1 MNALNDNLNERNL
14 LRFIT
19 AGSVDD
25 GKSTLIGR
33 LLFDSKGIFA
43 DQLAAVS
50 RAKHKRTVGDTI
62 DLSLLT
68 DGLEAEREQG
78 ITIDVAYR
86 YFATPKRKFIIAD
99 TPGHEQY
106 TRNMVTGA
114 STADAVIIL
123 VDVSKVKLREDGGV
137 DLLIQT
143 KRHST
148 IAHLLQIEHVV
159 VAVNKMDLVNYDQDV
174 YDRIVKAYH
183 EFAATLGIKDVKTIP
198 LSALAG
204 DNVVDASERM
214 PWYQGPTLIE
224 LLEDLSVYD
233 ESHNSAFRFPVQLV
247 ARHNGHEANDFRGYM
262 GRIEAGNVAVGDKLV
277 VQPSGQSATVKEIV
291 TFDGSLQSASAGQS
305 VTIVLEEYVDVSRG
319 DLLAS
324 SAQPASLLKQVN
336 ADVCWLSEEPLDL
349 RRKYWIKHGTKQ
361 TAAKVTKIDSILDI
375 NTQQRHDADALKLND
390 VARIAL
396 TVQQP
401 LAADAYSDIRI
412 GISRQRL
419 LHGQRNARH
428 VVQLQRIRIV
438 PLLGVDVKDRIDLRH
453 FRSGLLGAVLDPV
466 FAAQVQRL
474 LGQPAHVGVHLLE
487 QGGRLRAGGQ
497 QVAARHVHVLFQ
509 HDGDRLA
516 GAGALQGAV
525 EGDDFLD
532 RRALAGRLHHQLVA
546 DGDVA
551 GFDTAH
557 VAAEVVGFMAI
568 VACYQLYR
576 EAEGGVVR
584 LVVHRQV
591 FQQLDQGR
599 ALVPWHALARV
610 DHVVAGQGRQRNGLH
625 VLDAQRCSEFV
636 VCLDDAVVHVL
647 VVVHQVH
654 LVDGHHHVLDLQQV
668 GDGGVALG
676 LDQQVHAA
684 VFSQLHFR
692 HVDQDDH
699 GIGGGGAGYHVAGVL
714 FVARGVGDDEFALR
728 GGEIAVGHVDG
739 DALFA
744 LGFQAVRQQRQV
756 DGVAHGALM
765 LGARYGCELVGED
778 AFAVEQQAANQ
789 GALAVVDGA
798 GGDEAQQV
806 TFVQVVVQCVHQ
818 KYPCFLRFSM
828 EASEV
833 WSSIR
838 VAPRSVIWVTA
849 VSAMIASTSAASED
863 TGQVQEISPTVR
875 KRTTWVSML
884 SPSRAGVRSVSGTS
898 RPLRGMTW
906 RSCAK

>member
-1 MNALNDNLNERNL
+1 MNALNENLNERNL

-114 STADAVIIL
+114 STADAVILL

-174 YDRIVKAYH
+174 YERIVKAYG

-204 DNVVDASERM
+204 DNVVEQSGKM

-224 LLEDLSVYD
+224 LLEDLPVYD

-262 GRIEAGNVAVGDKLV
+262 GRIEAGNVSVGDKLV

-324 SAQPASLLKQVN
+324 SAQPANLLKQVN

-349 RRKYWIKHGTKQ
+349 RRKYWIKHGTRQ
-361 TAAKVTKIDSILDI
+361 SAAKVSKIDSILDI

-401 LAADAYSDIRI
+401 LAADAYSDIRATGAFI
-412 GISRQRL
+412 L
-419 LHGQRNARH
+419 
-428 VVQLQRIRIV
+428 
-438 PLLGVDVKDRIDLRH
+438 IDEVTH
-453 FRSGLLGAVLDPV
+453 
-466 FAAQVQRL
+466 QT
-474 LGQPAHVGVHLLE
+474 
-487 QGGRLRAGGQ
+487 
-497 QVAARHVHVLFQ
+497 VAA
-509 HDGDRLA
+509 GMIRL
-516 GAGALQGAV
+516 
-525 EGDDFLD
+525 
-532 RRALAGRLHHQLVA
+532 
-546 DGDVA
+546 
-551 GFDTAH
+551 
-557 VAAEVVGFMAI
+557 
-568 VACYQLYR
+568 
-576 EAEGGVVR
+576 
-584 LVVHRQV
+584 
-591 FQQLDQGR
+591 
-599 ALVPWHALARV
+599 
-610 DHVVAGQGRQRNGLH
+610 
-625 VLDAQRCSEFV
+625 
-636 VCLDDAVVHVL
+636 
-647 VVVHQVH
+647 
-654 LVDGHHHVLDLQQV
+654 
-668 GDGGVALG
+668 
-676 LDQQVHAA
+676 
-684 VFSQLHFR
+684 
-692 HVDQDDH
+692 
-699 GIGGGGAGYHVAGVL
+699 
-714 FVARGVGDDEFALR
+714 
-728 GGEIAVGHVDG
+728 GE
-739 DALFA
+739 
-744 LGFQAVRQQRQV
+744 
-756 DGVAHGALM
+756 
-765 LGARYGCELVGED
+765 
-778 AFAVEQQAANQ
+778 
-789 GALAVVDGA
+789 
-798 GGDEAQQV
+798 
-806 TFVQVVVQCVHQ
+806 
-818 KYPCFLRFSM
+818 
-828 EASEV
+828 
-833 WSSIR
+833 
-838 VAPRSVIWVTA
+838 
-849 VSAMIASTSAASED
+849 
-863 TGQVQEISPTVR
+863 
-875 KRTTWVSML
+875 
-884 SPSRAGVRSVSGTS
+884 
-898 RPLRGMTW
+898 
-906 RSCAK
+906 